1 MKLYVLKGFNG
12 EIPDLAARPLIVKEY
27 KERCNPIL
35 FDKNYK
41 MEIGRAITNMYS
53 DSWMTYEEFSFFC
66 YDDNGAGLSSITST
80 YEIEIEIIVNNI
92 YPDIYKSNYNDQN
105 ILKNAID
112 EKEKGNIQY
121 SNNTLKVYMIYNEII
136 FLNGEYYV
144 RYYNTEYDLN
154 KKNCK
159 ITKYYDDKCITIN
172 NDLKTEYVFE
182 ISEDDIEYLN
192 KINELDKSNYKNI
205 GVKMM
210 GDSIRVRE
218 LYDNFMAYLKSKKLQ
233 LTDYFE
239 FGQNRIELYNEFY
252 NIVTNKIKVPNFKSF
267 RDLIFY
273 KPPYDTNETIK
284 INQCQIMSDMVNQ
297 AENAMKCENL
307 AISSNGKQFCSYR
320 DIFVTAPT
328 GSGKSLIFQIPAMY
342 LEEKYNALTI
352 VITPL
357 VELMNDQVRNLRER
371 GYNRAEKI
379 NSSINL
385 IEKNKIVKNISDG
398 LINLLYLAPET
409 LLSYSIDQLIGD
421 RKIGLVIIDEA
432 HIVSTWGKG
441 FRPDYWYLGSYLNK
455 LRKFRNYKGM
465 ITNNKKIYCF
475 PICTFTATAVNG
487 GICDDVNDIKNSLY
501 LRDTITYLGTVK
513 RNNIRFNISK
523 HDEKEAKNMD
533 LYINKKGQLL
543 AKKITR
549 WITNKEKTI
558 VYFPYAS
565 TAHDAYAS
573 NSAKGFNFSDRTR
586 RYLSIYTGGDKQ
598 KTEEKQQNM
607 INFKDGTTTVMFAT
621 KAFGMGIDIDNIKN
635 VYHYAVSGNLNDY
648 VQEIGRVARSK
659 TVPVGFAI
667 SDYFK
672 KDLYFMKTLYGMS
685 ALHDY
690 QVYKILSIIYNVYN
704 TTKKYNLVVTPDM
717 FRPVFGDVSDD
728 QLEVKIKTA
737 LLTIEKDL
745 YIRYKGSRVII
756 TKPRNMFTECF
767 MMIDRR
773 YAAEILNC
781 NFGKYFK
788 KIYDGRIQEIDPRTY
803 GKNEVKVTDCGDI
816 FALDLKSLWEE
827 QFSKM
832 TFGEF
837 KHKINALP
845 FEIFGVYQYYIK
857 PRYKITI
864 KMLDGSGL
872 NNLKRKLYEE
882 IDIVSNVLND
892 FMIEGKYF
900 EKDEFADRLA
910 KVYKNKY
917 KANVVANSY
926 LDLLMEH
933 HTVNTPSFCE
943 RRDNKYLI
951 IRGHFRSIAESIINE
966 SSILK
971 MVSHIDESL
980 WFTYNPENRKNNDN
994 YFDAIN
1000 LAILFGIIN
1009 FEVIGG
1015 NRPEIFIRINYPEK
1029 LRKIVERE
1037 IEYENILVSQAHLR
1051 HENDIKVLT
1060 YFFETL
1066 DTDEER
1072 WNFIENYY
1080 LGKVSIYDGNI
1091 VVDNN
1096 TVNSYN

>member
-1 MKLYVLKGFNG
+1 MKLYVLKGFDG
-12 EIPDLAARPLIVKEY
+12 EIPELVARPLIVKEY
-27 KERCNPIL
+27 KEKCNPIL

-41 MEIGRAITNMYS
+41 MEIGRAITNMYG

-66 YDDNGAGLSSITST
+66 YDDNGAGLSSITNT

-92 YPDIYKSNYNDQN
+92 YPDIYKSNYNDEN

-154 KKNCK
+154 TKNCK

-205 GVKMM
+205 GVQMM

-239 FGQNRIELYNEFY
+239 FGQNRTELYNEFY

-297 AENAMKCENL
+297 AENAMKCEKL

-320 DIFVTAPT
+320 DVFVTAPT

-409 LLSYSIDQLIGD
+409 LLSYSIEQLIGN
-421 RKIGLVIIDEA
+421 RRIGLVIIDEA

-465 ITNNKKIYCF
+465 MTNNKKIYCF

-513 RNNIRFNISK
+513 RNNIHFNISK

-543 AKKITR
+543 AKKITK
-549 WITNKEKTI
+549 WITNEEKTI

-573 NSAKGFNFSDRTR
+573 NSAKGFNFSDKTR
-586 RYLSIYTGGDKQ
+586 SCLSIYTGGNKQ
-598 KTEEKQQNM
+598 SIEEKQQNM
-607 INFKDGTTTVMFAT
+607 IDFKDGTTTVMLAT

-704 TTKKYNLVVTPDM
+704 TRKKYNLVVTPDM
-717 FRPVFGDVSDD
+717 FRPVFGDVSDE

-773 YAAEILNC
+773 YATEILNC

-788 KIYDGRIQEIDPRTY
+788 KIYDGRMQEVDPRTY
-803 GKNEVKVTDCGDI
+803 GKNEVKVTDLGDI

-845 FEIFGVYQYYIK
+845 FEIFGAYQYYIK

-872 NNLKRKLYEE
+872 NTLRRKLYEE

-892 FMIEGKYF
+892 FMTEGKYF
-900 EKDEFADRLA
+900 EKDEFADKLT

-917 KANVVANSY
+917 KANVVANAY

-933 HTVNTPSFCE
+933 HAVNAPSFCE

-980 WFTYNPENRKNNDN
+980 WFTYNPENRKDN

-1066 DTDEER
+1066 DTDEDR